1 MSDETVFRPPRR
13 RGLIFQIGAALTLI
27 SLGGLSFWLSM
38 DQQVGLYFIL
48 FLLVSLIFLAP
59 VPLIVYRAVALG
71 RATYKL
77 EREGLRLRWGLRA
90 EDIPLNTI
98 EWVRPAAELGFH
110 LSRPRFS
117 WPGALLGF
125 SRVVELGSVEF
136 IAAEIDNLL
145 LVATPTRIFAI
156 SPANPRTFMRAYQRA
171 SELGS
176 LSPMPAFSSQ
186 PAAFARNVWR
196 DRLARIPILAAV
208 LLTLGLLIGTIVIMP
223 TRPVVS
229 LGFGPAGN
237 PLPPVASEKLLLLPT
252 LSGIVAAISIFIG
265 LFYYRHEDQRMPAYL
280 ILTGA
285 CMTPLL
291 LLFSLLF
298 VQ

>member
-1 MSDETVFRPPRR
+1 MKDETVFRPPRR
-13 RGLIFQIGAALTLI
+13 RGLVFQIGAALTLL
-27 SLGGLSFWLSM
+27 SAGGLAFWMSM
-38 DQQVGLYFIL
+38 DQQLGLNFIIY
-48 FLLVSLIFLAP
+48 LLVSLLLLAP

-110 LSRPRFS
+110 LNQPRFS

-125 SRVVELGSVEF
+125 SRVTELGSVEF
-136 IAAEIDNLL
+136 IAAENDNLL
-145 LVATPTRIFAI
+145 LVATPSRIFAI
-156 SPANPRTFMRAYQRA
+156 SPANPRTFMRTYQHT
-171 SELGS
+171 SEMGS
-176 LSPMPAFSSQ
+176 LTPMPAFSSQ
-186 PAAFARNVWR
+186 PAVFVRHVWR
-196 DRLARIPILAAV
+196 DAAARVPILTAI
-208 LLTLGLLIGTIVIMP
+208 LLTLALLIGTIVIMP
-223 TRPVVS
+223 SRPVVS

-237 PLPPVASEKLLLLPT
+237 PLPPMASEKLLLLPM
-252 LSGIVAAISIFIG
+252 LSGIMVAVSIFIG

-285 CMTPLL
+285 CLTPLFL
-291 LLFSLLF
+291 LLSLVF
-298 VQ
+298 IQ